1 MGESLNLPKRP
12 LKFQV
17 IHSKTM
23 PRIKQKELVENIFSR
38 GSRIY
43 SSLQE
48 EAPKF
53 LIIGTFNL

>member
-1 MGESLNLPKRP
+1 
-12 LKFQV
+12 
-17 IHSKTM
+17 M

-53 LIIGTFNL
+53 LIIGTFNLWMETLGTLNPIYAGLAV